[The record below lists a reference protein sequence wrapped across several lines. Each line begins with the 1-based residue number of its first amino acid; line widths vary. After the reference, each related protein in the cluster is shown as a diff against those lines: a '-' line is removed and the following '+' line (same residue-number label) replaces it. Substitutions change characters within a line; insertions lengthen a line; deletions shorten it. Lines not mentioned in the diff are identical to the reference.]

1 MADKDKK
8 PQELSE
14 EIKTF
19 EIPGNQN
26 PWKKKDTRFT
36 ESILNEASSRNFTN
50 QTLSSII
57 RRDQNIQEDYNSR
70 ISMVIDEKPA
80 SDYEK
85 MLYRVAS
92 PANKDTAAGNDLKKI
107 YTRNAE
113 SKNYFL
119 KPWWEYDDSN
129 LGLYKRFLS
138 TELHTVS
145 LETVSGENTVS
156 QGQIVDVLYD
166 DASQDTANILSKT
179 GKQSYAIYGLNSPSK
194 VFDVQKG
201 EDTSTSTLPKIDPP
215 DGSLAKEVSE
225 FWSPD
230 VNPCAAPAGREKDL
244 PVWSFFGPRIRPNK
258 GYKQWHAG
266 IDTGIREGF
275 PIVAISLGRITKIS
289 PSSGQPKTLKNAI
302 VTIEHDVPE
311 DKKTYTI
318 KTRSMHLCRIAE
330 KDGKRLEVG
339 DIVRAGEPI
348 GYMGGEE
355 LRPGSGNTT
364 GPHLHFELHLTK
376 KDSDGNTVYDIFK
389 IDDVKE
395 PPKGATNPLY
405 FDYPK
410 FQTFN
415 ADEAT
420 LKKLKD
426 LIPPLLPQKKD
437 DE

>member
-14 EIKTF
+14 EIKAF

-50 QTLSSII
+50 QTLSNII

-156 QGQIVDVLYD
+156 QGQVVDVLYD
-166 DASQDTANILSKT
+166 DASQNTANILSKN
-179 GKQSYAIYGLNSPSK
+179 GRQSYTIYGLNSPSK

-201 EDTSTSTLPKIDPP
+201 EDTNTSTLPRIEPP
-215 DGSLAKEVSE
+215 DVSLAKEVLELE
-225 FWSPD
+225 F
-230 VNPCAAPAGREKDL
+230 V
-244 PVWSFFGPRIRPNK
+244 
-258 GYKQWHAG
+258 Q
-266 IDTGIREGF
+266 
-275 PIVAISLGRITKIS
+275 TKVTN
-289 PSSGQPKTLKNAI
+289 SGM
-302 VTIEHDVPE
+302 PE
-311 DKKTYTI
+311 
-318 KTRSMHLCRIAE
+318 
-330 KDGKRLEVG
+330 
-339 DIVRAGEPI
+339 
-348 GYMGGEE
+348 
-355 LRPGSGNTT
+355 
-364 GPHLHFELHLTK
+364 
-376 KDSDGNTVYDIFK
+376 
-389 IDDVKE
+389 
-395 PPKGATNPLY
+395 
-405 FDYPK
+405 
-410 FQTFN
+410 
-415 ADEAT
+415 
-420 LKKLKD
+420 
-426 LIPPLLPQKKD
+426 
-437 DE
+437 